1 MAFCIDIVAGLGE
14 NGGGFRETPGHAT
27 MTLRTAVK
35 YLLVLS
41 LALPLVAG
49 VLVWVGGLLRAMGDA
64 AGATAVGYIGTA
76 CQVVWLVCLV
86 GLLVTLAMT
95 VLGERPADG
104 EGE

>member
-1 MAFCIDIVAGLGE
+1 
-14 NGGGFRETPGHAT
+14 

-35 YLLVLS
+35 CLLVLT

-64 AGATAVGYIGTA
+64 AGAMAVGYVGTA

-86 GLLVTLAMT
+86 GLLVTLAMM
-95 VLGERPADG
+95 VLEERPADG
-104 EGE
+104 KQPADSNGE